1 MNKKFAALFFII
13 FTLTK
18 SALPIP
24 PLLEGFT
31 HYHRAAWYS
40 DVPTINNLVANGY
53 SPDIQDEFGWTALHI
68 AAAWGHFAC
77 VKALVE
83 NGANIF
89 LETNNYQTAEEL
101 AWQYRQLVPECHHE
115 KIWLYLKIEREK
127 YEQQANKI
135 ELTRMREMQRA
146 HKKELKKMCQHE
158 KNLARTFAT
167 EAMDCE

>member
-40 DVPTINNLVANGY
+40 DVATINNLLVNGY
-53 SPDIQDEFGWTALHI
+53 SPDVQDEFGWTALHI

-77 VKALVE
+77 VIALVQ
-83 NGANIF
+83 NGADIF
-89 LETNNYQTAEEL
+89 LETNNNQTAEEL
-101 AWQYRQLVPECHHE
+101 AWQYRQLTPECHHE
-115 KIWLYLKIEREK
+115 KIWFYLKTEREK
-127 YEQQANKI
+127 YERQANKI
-135 ELTRMREMQRA
+135 ELAKIRDMQRA
-146 HKKELKKMCQHE
+146 EKKEFKRMRKYQKDLE
-158 KNLARTFAT
+158 KTFAT